1 MNRLMG
7 AIQLQGI
14 IDLNVIARRVISEYF
29 PEFSSCYLT
38 TEFRHIE
45 GSISEVHHTYPF
57 EDNEYKGE
65 IIIIIDDSMRLSG
78 VNAILGAIAH
88 DIAHRVGWEGPG
100 YPLISNREADNIV
113 IERGLCS
120 YLLETKKALEELRP
134 ELVIDGYSSKEM
146 REILNGNYEPLF

>member
-1 MNRLMG
+1 MG
-7 AIQLQGI
+7 TIQPQGI
-14 IDLNVIARRVISEYF
+14 IDLNVTARHVIRKYF

-38 TEFRHIE
+38 TEFRHVE

-65 IIIIIDDSMRLSG
+65 IVIIIDDSMRMSG

-100 YPLISNREADNIV
+100 YPLISDREADNIV

-120 YLLETKKALEELRP
+120 YLLEAKKALEESRLGV
-134 ELVIDGYSSKEM
+134 VINGYSTKELQ
-146 REILNGNYEPLF
+146 EILNGNYEPLFG

>member
-7 AIQLQGI
+7 TIQLQGI

-120 YLLETKKALEELRP
+120 YLLEAKKALEELRP

>member
-1 MNRLMG
+1 MG
-7 AIQLQGI
+7 TVQPQGI

-38 TEFRHIE
+38 TKFRHVE

-65 IIIIIDDSMRLSG
+65 IVIFIDDSMRMSG
-78 VNAILGAIAH
+78 INTILGAIAH

-100 YPLISNREADNIV
+100 YPLISDREADNIV

-120 YLLETKKALEELRP
+120 YLLEAKEALEELRP
-134 ELVIDGYSSKEM
+134 EVVINGYSSKELQ
-146 REILNGNYEPLF
+146 EITDSSNNLS

>member
-1 MNRLMG
+1 MG
-7 AIQLQGI
+7 TIQPQGI

-38 TEFRHIE
+38 TEFRHVE

-65 IIIIIDDSMRLSG
+65 IVIIIDDSMRMSG
-78 VNAILGAIAH
+78 INAILGAIAH

-100 YPLISNREADNIV
+100 YPLISDREADNIV

-120 YLLETKKALEELRP
+120 YLLEAKKALEELRP
-134 ELVIDGYSSKEM
+134 EVVINGYSSKELHQ
-146 REILNGNYEPLF
+146 RLFHL

>member
-1 MNRLMG
+1 MG
-7 AIQLQGI
+7 TIQPQGI

-38 TEFRHIE
+38 TEFRHVE

-65 IIIIIDDSMRLSG
+65 IVIFIDDSMRMSG
-78 VNAILGAIAH
+78 INAILGAIAH

-100 YPLISNREADNIV
+100 YPLISDKEADNIV

-120 YLLETKKALEELRP
+120 YLLEAKKALEELRP
-134 ELVIDGYSSKEM
+134 EVVINGYSSKELQ
-146 REILNGNYEPLF
+146 EILNGNYEPLFG

>member
-1 MNRLMG
+1 MG
-7 AIQLQGI
+7 TIQPQGI

-38 TEFRHIE
+38 TEFRHVE

-65 IIIIIDDSMRLSG
+65 IVIIIDDSMRMSG
-78 VNAILGAIAH
+78 ANAILGAIAH
-88 DIAHRVGWEGPG
+88 DIAHRIGWEGPG
-100 YPLISNREADNIV
+100 YPLISDREADNIV

-120 YLLETKKALEELRP
+120 YLLEAKKLWR
-134 ELVIDGYSSKEM
+134 
-146 REILNGNYEPLF
+146 N

>member
-1 MNRLMG
+1 MG
-7 AIQLQGI
+7 TIQPQGI

-38 TEFRHIE
+38 TEFRHVE

-65 IIIIIDDSMRLSG
+65 IVIIIDDSMRMSG
-78 VNAILGAIAH
+78 INAILGAIAH

-100 YPLISNREADNIV
+100 YPLISDREADNIV
-113 IERGLCS
+113 IERGFCC
-120 YLLETKKALEELRP
+120 YLLEAKKALEELRP
-134 ELVIDGYSSKEM
+134 EVVINGYSSKELQ
-146 REILNGNYEPLF
+146 EILNGNYEPLFG